1 MAVTIADVM
10 AECRNH
16 FQRDHKYG
24 AYEISS
30 CVITPTDGITIGTY
44 IAITGS
50 LLNDGVYLVGAGYA
64 LTGTHDE
71 TFTGTVWYLRP
82 PARFVALC
90 TEIDTFDTANPPQT
104 VTSESFGG
112 YSRSMATNQNG
123 VAAGWQTVYAD
134 SLRPYKR
141 LIKTVPLC

>member
-16 FQRDHKYG
+16 FQRDSNYG

-30 CVITPTDGITIGTY
+30 GVITPTDGITIGAY

-50 LLNDGVYLVGAGYA
+50 LLNDGVYLVGAGYTLA
-64 LTGTHDE
+64 GTHDE
-71 TFTGTVWYLRP
+71 AFDGIVWYLYP

-90 TEIDTFDTANPPQT
+90 TEIAAFDTAHPPQL

-123 VAAGWQTVYAD
+123 AAAGWQAVYAD